1 MLDKMQ
7 VVRLDPKNADA
18 ARMVLGRAF
27 HHYPL
32 LEYAVSDS
40 ARRFRVSLTLYGSL
54 LRDALRLG
62 HVDTTPEVA
71 GVACWLPPG
80 IGPMTLLRQIR
91 SGMASLPFHL
101 GIAGTH
107 KLVLYDNWSVRLHHQ
122 YAPEPHWYLLALGV
136 DTHRQGQGVGSQLM
150 TPQLQQADR
159 DGIACYLDTHLE
171 RNVRLYQKHGF
182 EVMWTGTPAGHPVPI
197 WSMRREPK

>member
-1 MLDKMQ
+1 MQ
-7 VVRLDPKNADA
+7 VVRLDWNKNAVG
-18 ARMVLGRAF
+18 RMVLARAF
-27 HHYPL
+27 HDYPL
-32 LEYAVSDS
+32 LQYAVTDS
-40 ARRFRVSLTLYGSL
+40 SRRFRASLSLYGSL

-80 IGPMTLLRQIR
+80 VGPMTFFRQIR

-101 GIAGTH
+101 GIVGTR
-107 KLVLYDNWSVRLHHQ
+107 KLIVYDDWSVRLHHQ

-136 DTHRQGQGVGSQLM
+136 DTDRQGQGVGSGLIN
-150 TPQLQQADR
+150 PQLQQADR
-159 DGIACYLDTHLE
+159 DGVACYLDTHLE
-171 RNVRLYQKHGF
+171 KNVRLYQKHGF
-182 EVMWTGTPAGHPVPI
+182 VVMWTGTPAGHPVPI